1 MTLDTPGEA
10 SVTTDTDALDPVAAE
25 RPLSKGPP
33 REVIYR
39 HTFLVR
45 LTHWLNALAIFIMI
59 GSGLNIFNAHPH
71 LYWGMWGSEV
81 DGRPFFSIDAMGAG
95 KAVRGVTTIGPF
107 HIDTTGF
114 LGWSKTGGGY
124 SARGWPDWLTI
135 PGNQDLADARHWHF
149 FFAWVLSINGLA
161 YLVWSLA
168 RRHVQ
173 RDLWPTLADLKSI
186 PASIWDHVRLKH
198 PTGEAAKRYNVLQRL
213 AYLGLIL
220 LVLAMIFTGL
230 TMSPGFNAF
239 APWMLDLLGGRQSA
253 RSIHFICAT
262 LIVAFIVVHLV
273 EVVLAGPINEVRSM
287 ITGRYVVPRDH
298 K

>member
-1 MTLDTPGEA
+1 MT
-10 SVTTDTDALDPVAAE
+10 VDTDALDAVVDD

-71 LYWGMWGSEV
+71 LYWGMWGSDV
-81 DGRPFFSIDAMGAG
+81 DGHPFFSIDATGSGNAI
-95 KAVRGVTTIGPF
+95 RGVTTIGPL

-114 LGWSKTGGGY
+114 LGWSKTMGAY
-124 SARGWPDWLTI
+124 AARGWPSWLTI

-161 YLVWSLA
+161 YLVWSLSK
-168 RRHVQ
+168 RHVQ
-173 RDLWPTLADLKSI
+173 RDLWPTVADLKSV
-186 PASIWDHVRLKH
+186 PASVWDHVRLKH

-220 LVLAMIFTGL
+220 LVAAMIVTGL

-239 APWMLDLLGGRQSA
+239 APWLLDLLGGRQSA
-253 RSIHFICAT
+253 RSIHFICAS

-287 ITGRYVVPRDH
+287 ITGRYSVPREHDH
-298 K
+298 A

>member
-1 MTLDTPGEA
+1 MTVDT
-10 SVTTDTDALDPVAAE
+10 VAID
-25 RPLSKGPP
+25 RPLSKRPP

-45 LTHWLNALAIFIMI
+45 LTHWLNALAIFILI

-71 LYWGMWGSEV
+71 LYWGMWGSDV
-81 DGRPFFSIDAMGAG
+81 DGQPFFSIDAKRVADVM
-95 KAVRGVTTIGPF
+95 RGVTTVGPF

-114 LGWSKTGGGY
+114 LGWSKTAGAY
-124 SARGWPDWLTI
+124 DARGWPDWLTI

-173 RDLWPTLADLKSI
+173 RDLWPSIADLRSI
-186 PASIWDHVRLKH
+186 PRSVWDHVRLKH

-220 LVLAMIFTGL
+220 LVFGMIFTGL
-230 TMSPGFNAF
+230 SMSPGFNAF
-239 APWMLDLLGGRQSA
+239 APWMTGLLGGRQSA
-253 RSIHFICAT
+253 RSIHFICAA
-262 LIVAFIVVHLV
+262 LIVGFIAVHLV

-287 ITGRYVVPRDH
+287 ITGRYVVPREH
-298 K
+298 HG

>member
-1 MTLDTPGEA
+1 MT
-10 SVTTDTDALDPVAAE
+10 VDTDALDAATDSRPVFTG
-25 RPLSKGPP
+25 LP

-71 LYWGMWGSEV
+71 LYWGMWGSDV
-81 DGRPFFSIDAMGAG
+81 DGHPFFSIDATGPATAM
-95 KAVRGVTTIGPF
+95 RGVTTIGPF
-107 HIDTTGF
+107 HLDTSGF
-114 LGWSKTGGGY
+114 LGWSKAAGSY
-124 SARGWPDWLTI
+124 AARGWPDWLTI

-168 RRHVQ
+168 KRHVQ
-173 RDLWPTLADLKSI
+173 RDLWPNAADLRSI
-186 PASIWDHVRLKH
+186 PRSVWDHVRLKH

-220 LVLAMIFTGL
+220 LVLAMIVTGL

-253 RSIHFICAT
+253 RSIHFICAS
-262 LIVAFIVVHLV
+262 LIVAFIFVHLV

-287 ITGRYVVPRDH
+287 ITGRYVVPRAH